1 MIFCYRPC
9 FLLFAFIAA
18 LSKGMGWGLGSRYMS
33 QSSRHGSL
41 FCFFHGSEKTIP
53 NYAIHL
59 FFCASLLS
67 RKQLHGGGGVKGGKL
82 VEQRRIEEEK
92 VVASCFE
99 YSE

>member
-1 MIFCYRPC
+1 MGIGESLHVPVLPSRFLV
-9 FLLFAFIAA
+9 LLFSWIGKDNTQ
-18 LSKGMGWGLGSRYMS
+18 LCYS
-33 QSSRHGSL
+33 
-41 FCFFHGSEKTIP
+41 FF
-53 NYAIHL
+53 

-67 RKQLHGGGGVKGGKL
+67 RKQLHGGGRVKGGKL